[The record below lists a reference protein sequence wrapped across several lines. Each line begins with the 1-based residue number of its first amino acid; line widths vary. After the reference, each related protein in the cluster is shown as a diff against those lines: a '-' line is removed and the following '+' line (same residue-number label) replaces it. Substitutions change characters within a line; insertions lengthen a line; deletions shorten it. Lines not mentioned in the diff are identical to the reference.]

1 MQWSHIKTLFILSF
15 LVLNIY
21 LLFQFVQRQ
30 DQYDLPSLSS
40 DDPTL
45 DEELESENI
54 QIDDAILNRE
64 VPDLSYLSVAQRL
77 FKSSEVEELN
87 SIDGV
92 EATMSLDKT
101 LLFAQFEEPIEM
113 PEEGAER
120 EMLQSIVAPYVIQAG
135 QYTYGTWNKDLNIIA
150 FFQTKEGAPLFLNQ
164 QAILLLYLNDDNEIT
179 HYTQTMLGDHEK
191 QGDRSIVSPK
201 TAIGYLLRSNN
212 SSYLRQDQEVSEIDI
227 GYYSRIDPEDGGEIV
242 FAPTWKVTIEDTVD
256 YFVNGFEGIIYPGD
270 YTKFFTDTINENIL
284 VQARRLDEEN
294 EIREN
299 IIQLMEGK
307 LEEIGS
313 EDE

>member
-15 LVLNIY
+15 LVLNVY

-30 DQYDLPSLSS
+30 DQYDLPSLSN
-40 DDPTL
+40 DDQTV
-45 DEELESENI
+45 DEQLESENI
-54 QIDDAILNRE
+54 QINNAIINRE
-64 VPDLSYLSVAQRL
+64 VPDLSYLSVAKRL

-87 SIDGV
+87 NIDGLEATTSIDN
-92 EATMSLDKT
+92 T

-113 PEEGAER
+113 PKEGTER
-120 EMLQSIVAPYVIQAG
+120 EMLQSIIAPYVIQAG

-150 FFQTKEGAPLFLNQ
+150 FFQTKEGAPVFLNQ
-164 QAILLLYLNDDNEIT
+164 QAILLFYLNDDNEIT
-179 HYTQTMLGDHEK
+179 HYTQTMLGDSNK

-201 TAIGYLLRSNN
+201 TAISYLLRSNN
-212 SSYLRQDQEVSEIDI
+212 GYLRQDQEVSDIAI
-227 GYYSRIDPEDGGEIV
+227 GYYSRIEPEDGGEIV
-242 FAPTWKVTIEDTVD
+242 FAPTWKVTIDDTVD
-256 YFVNGFEGIIYPGD
+256 YFVNGFEGIIYPGY
-270 YTKFFTDTINENIL
+270 YTQFFTDTINENIL